1 MRSRTSHQPSLRGAQ
16 TTVEY
21 LLVISVL
28 VIAAVGAARLFFPGF
43 EEGLKA
49 MTGDVKGMTE
59 DGYIGGG
66 R

>member
-1 MRSRTSHQPSLRGAQ
+1 MRMGSKRRVGGRGGQ
-16 TTVEY
+16 TAVEY

-28 VIAAVGAARLFFPGF
+28 VIMMVGAARLFFPSF

-49 MTGDVKGMTE
+49 MTGDVQGMTS